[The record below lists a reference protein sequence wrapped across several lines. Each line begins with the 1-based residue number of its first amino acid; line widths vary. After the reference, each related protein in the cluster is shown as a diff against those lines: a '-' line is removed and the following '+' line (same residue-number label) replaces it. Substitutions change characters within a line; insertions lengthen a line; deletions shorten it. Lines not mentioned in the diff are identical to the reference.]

1 MTVKAIIL
9 LFFLLNKKFTAAV
22 CCCLYAMRDDVDEF
36 CEYVYANRVLFIEK
50 KATSISGNSDP
61 QRRKSPIHC
70 K

>member
-22 CCCLYAMRDDVDEF
+22 CCCLYAMRDVDEF
-36 CEYVYANRVLFIEK
+36 CEYAYANRVLFIEK